1 MISPVNDSWAMKNML
16 SRRTVSTAEIVGMKW
31 LNFTLSSK
39 APAIPLERQFMIPL
53 TPSKRNYKYL
63 MLIKVMEYLTRNQSF

>member
-1 MISPVNDSWAMKNML
+1 MQTMSPINDSWAMKNIL
-16 SRRTVSTAEIVGMKW
+16 SRRTVSTAEIAGMKW

-53 TPSKRNYKYL
+53 IPAKGNISL
-63 MLIKVMEYLTRNQSF
+63 ICLIKLLSGPYI